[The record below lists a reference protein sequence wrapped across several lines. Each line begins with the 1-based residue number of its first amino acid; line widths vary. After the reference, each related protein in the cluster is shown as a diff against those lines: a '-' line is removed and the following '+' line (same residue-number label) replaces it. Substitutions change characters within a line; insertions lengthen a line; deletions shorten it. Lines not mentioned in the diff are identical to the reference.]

1 MSFGDGY
8 DYEKVDREYMTWK
21 DDGGEQGYNIG
32 YKEGYQDGIRAAGG
46 TKADTKTA
54 LTGWVRT
61 ADRLPE
67 AGQLF
72 LPIVKDGDEW
82 AHGSIRKAKEDV
94 ADKALDYW
102 IPIPPLPETAGVEG
116 TKINGGE

>member
-1 MSFGDGY
+1 MNKEEAARVLEAEIECRKFA
-8 DYEKVDREYMTWK
+8 WANI
-21 DDGGEQGYNIG
+21 YNA
-32 YKEGYQDGIRAAGG
+32 EMQER
-46 TKADTKTA
+46 TKPVIDALELA
-54 LTGWVRT
+54 LTTLSGWVRT

-67 AGQLF
+67 IGQLF